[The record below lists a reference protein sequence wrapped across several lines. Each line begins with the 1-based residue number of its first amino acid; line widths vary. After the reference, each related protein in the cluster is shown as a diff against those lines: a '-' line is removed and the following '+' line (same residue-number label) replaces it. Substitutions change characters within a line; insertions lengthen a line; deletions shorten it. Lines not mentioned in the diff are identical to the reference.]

1 MATFLDPQP
10 LRGKVAL
17 ITGASRGIGRSIAE
31 LYAAAGAAVCMTA
44 RKTEELDRAVAAVQ
58 KQGGVALAYV
68 GSAAVPAHIDESVER
83 CVSEL
88 GSLDILVNCAAT
100 NPQYGPLVEADP
112 ESVAKVWQVNQEGPL
127 RHVQAAWRAWM
138 ASHGGVVLNVASLGG
153 ICPTPMIGSYTIS
166 KAALIHMTRQL
177 ALELAPTVR
186 VNAVAPA
193 VVKTRFARVFWE
205 DHEEE
210 LAGQYP
216 MARLGTPEDVAGAAL
231 FLVSDAASWIT
242 GQVLILDGGAST
254 VPVGA
259 GIEGLDSSR

>member
-1 MATFLDPQP
+1 MALFRDSQP
-10 LRGKVAL
+10 LRNKVAL

-31 LYAAAGAAVCMTA
+31 LYADAGAAVCMTA
-44 RKTEELDRAVAAVQ
+44 RKPEELDVAVAAVRET
-58 KQGGVALAYV
+58 GGVALAYV
-68 GSAAVPAHIDESVER
+68 GSAAVPADIEESVEL
-83 CVSEL
+83 CVREL
-88 GSLDILVNCAAT
+88 GGLDILVNCAAT

-127 RHVQAAWRAWM
+127 RCIQAAWRAWM
-138 ASHGGVVLNVASLGG
+138 ATHGGVVLNVASLGG
-153 ICPTPMIGSYTIS
+153 IRPTPMIGSYTVS
-166 KAALIHMTRQL
+166 KAALVHLTRQL

-205 DHEEE
+205 DNEQEM
-210 LAGQYP
+210 ASKYP
-216 MARLGTPEDVAGAAL
+216 LQRLGTPEDVAAAAL

-242 GQVLILDGGAST
+242 GQVLILDGGASI

-259 GIEGLDSSR
+259 AP